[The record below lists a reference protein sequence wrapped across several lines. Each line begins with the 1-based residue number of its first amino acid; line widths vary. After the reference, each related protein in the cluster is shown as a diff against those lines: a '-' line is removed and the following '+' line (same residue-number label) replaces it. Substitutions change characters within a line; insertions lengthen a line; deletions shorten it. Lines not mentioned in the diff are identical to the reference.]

1 MALKFDQTPQIG
13 NLLDSNHFTSECRGS
28 LYSEKVK
35 REATFFGARD

>member
-1 MALKFDQTPQIG
+1 MALKFDKTPQIG
-13 NLLDSNHFTSECRGS
+13 NLLHSNHFTSECRGS